1 MSLFVIA
8 SNVKNLISSS
18 HCLQI
23 SIYSPSNVGL
33 IIIFGFFYLAIVYKI
48 VRCLSVLVEQSMASV
63 CDVEM
68 RRERDDGWGD
78 VNVRDECC
86 NFYDAGSVRHKTSW
100 PH

>member
-1 MSLFVIA
+1 MPLFVIA
-8 SNVKNLISSS
+8 SNVKNLVSFS

-23 SIYSPSNVGL
+23 SIYSPSNVVL
-33 IIIFGFFYLAIVYKI
+33 IIIFGFFCLTIVLF
-48 VRCLSVLVEQSMASV
+48 VVFSVLVEQSMASV

-86 NFYDAGSVRHKTSW
+86 NFYDAGSVGHKTSW
-100 PH
+100 LH